1 MTVDVTFTCI
11 AEIPAPST
19 LPFSDVRT
27 GDWFYLTVQ
36 YAYANGLV
44 SGVGNDQFNPN
55 GITLGA

>member
-1 MTVDVTFTCI
+1 MIVDVTFICI
-11 AEIPAPST
+11 AEIPAPYI

-27 GDWFYLTVQ
+27 GDWFYLAVQ
-36 YAYANGLV
+36 YAYVNGLM